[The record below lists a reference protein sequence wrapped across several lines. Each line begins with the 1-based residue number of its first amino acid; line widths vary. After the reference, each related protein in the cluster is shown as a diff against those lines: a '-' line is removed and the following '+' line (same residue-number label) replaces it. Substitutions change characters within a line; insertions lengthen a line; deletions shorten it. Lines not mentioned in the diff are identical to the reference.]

1 MKSYN
6 YQDHATIPCLGT
18 FAKDDKPWIS
28 FEFRDVCDLSTV
40 LEHWSVAGRGCARLL
55 AKMAMDLSTSPMR
68 CSSIKFLRGWAFSLL
83 LLAPFPPNMAAQQ
96 QTREIQASG
105 GMSKNAA
112 VSPASQ
118 VVSIQSGEGTPT
130 HPTSSLRLEAGD
142 LLEVAVYNVAELTT
156 KARVSSKGDVYL
168 PLIDY
173 VHVAGLTTE
182 EAEGLIQKQL
192 SDGGFVKNPHVTL
205 FVDQYASQGASILG
219 EVARPGVYPVPGEQR
234 LFDLIS
240 AAGGFTDKA
249 GRSITVTH
257 RDQPH
262 KPITVPLSRNVN
274 DNPESNIAILPGDTI
289 IVRKA
294 DLVYVVGDVGRPSGF
309 LMDSA
314 HLTVLQAIALA
325 GGTTRTA
332 NLGGARIIHR
342 GPGGLSETP
351 VELKKILRAK
361 SPDVSMQAD
370 DILFIPT
377 SATKVF
383 AGRAM
388 EAAMQAATAASI
400 VALP

>member
-1 MKSYN
+1 ML
-6 YQDHATIPCLGT
+6 DFG
-18 FAKDDKPWIS
+18 
-28 FEFRDVCDLSTV
+28 
-40 LEHWSVAGRGCARLL
+40 
-55 AKMAMDLSTSPMR
+55 KMARVFSTSPMR
-68 CSSIKFLRGWAFSLL
+68 WSASKLVRGCFFSFLL
-83 LLAPFPPNMAAQQ
+83 LLALAQRSPAQQPMKTESVSTPTAAQATSLPVIAPTQ
-96 QTREIQASG
+96 
-105 GMSKNAA
+105 
-112 VSPASQ
+112 PASPLRL
-118 VVSIQSGEGTPT
+118 QSG
-130 HPTSSLRLEAGD
+130 D
-142 LLEVAVYNVAELTT
+142 LVEVAVYNVPELTT
-156 KARVSSKGDVYL
+156 KARVSTKGEIYL

-173 VHVAGLTTE
+173 VHIAGSTAE
-182 EAEGLIQKQL
+182 EAEGVIQKRL

-219 EVARPGVYPVPGEQR
+219 EVVRPGVYPVPGEQR

-240 AAGGFTDKA
+240 AAGGLTEKA
-249 GRSITVTH
+249 GKSITITH
-257 RDQPH
+257 RDQPE
-262 KPITVPLSRNVN
+262 KPITVPLSRNIS

-309 LMDSA
+309 LMDNA

-325 GGTTRTA
+325 GGTTHTA

-342 GPGGLSETP
+342 GPAGLTETP

-361 SPDVSMQAD
+361 APDLAMQAD
-370 DILFIPT
+370 DILFVPT

-400 VALP
+400 VAIP

>member
-1 MKSYN
+1 
-6 YQDHATIPCLGT
+6 
-18 FAKDDKPWIS
+18 
-28 FEFRDVCDLSTV
+28 
-40 LEHWSVAGRGCARLL
+40 
-55 AKMAMDLSTSPMR
+55 MAMFFSTSPMR
-68 CSSIKFLRGWAFSLL
+68 WSSFQFARGWVLSFLL
-83 LLAPFPPNMAAQQ
+83 LIAVAPGTSAQQ
-96 QTREIQASG
+96 PVAEEKTTENR
-105 GMSKNAA
+105 
-112 VSPASQ
+112 PA
-118 VVSIQSGEGTPT
+118 QSSETAP
-130 HPTSSLRLEAGD
+130 PQPASSLRLQTGD
-142 LLEVAVYNVAELTT
+142 LVDVAVYNVPELTT
-156 KARVSSKGDVYL
+156 KARVSAKGEIYL

-173 VHVAGLTTE
+173 VHIAGLTAE
-182 EAEGLIQKQL
+182 EAEGMIQKRL
-192 SDGGFVKNPHVTL
+192 SDGGFVKYPHVTL

-219 EVARPGVYPVPGEQR
+219 EVVRPGVYPVPGQQR

-240 AAGGFTDKA
+240 AAGGFTEKA
-249 GRSITVTH
+249 GKS
-257 RDQPH
+257 
-262 KPITVPLSRNVN
+262 ITVPLSRNVS
-274 DNPESNIAILPGDTI
+274 DNPESNIPILPGDTI

-325 GGTTRTA
+325 GGTTHTA
-332 NLGGARIIHR
+332 NLGGTRIIHR
-342 GPGGLSETP
+342 GPDGLTETP